1 MNAYAFYEAGHT
13 IQYNEQ
19 GVERIELLPGTH
31 DEVKAFKIYMKAGS
45 VITPELYKD
54 SSVFY
59 VFGHVHGGVGILKDE
74 HKIYNL
80 DTVCFYAPN
89 YEHEAYSITAVTD
102 FEFVQVIAHMDSH
115 DWERAADTQLALPFF
130 RRESECDRYDQDCKT
145 PGTISRTVLFGEFD
159 RLGRLTCGICEAEN
173 CAGTIEK
180 GHPEVHQWD
189 YALEGADYWMNV
201 GSGDPENI
209 EHYDRVEGDWDFI
222 PAGPDHT
229 LYAEMGHKVQ
239 YCWVEFNTHKRG
251 K

>member
-130 RRESECDRYDQDCKT
+130 RRESECDRYDQDQERRSADRHRPRAAQEVRRDRLIDIAIKGGKT
-145 PGTISRTVLFGEFD
+145 PFIQEAGEARKGRRDNGRTGSLHCLDAGGSSRAGAGQD
-159 RLGRLTCGICEAEN
+159 RGR
-173 CAGTIEK
+173 
-180 GHPEVHQWD
+180 P
-189 YALEGADYWMNV
+189 
-201 GSGDPENI
+201 
-209 EHYDRVEGDWDFI
+209 
-222 PAGPDHT
+222 
-229 LYAEMGHKVQ
+229 
-239 YCWVEFNTHKRG
+239 
-251 K
+251 